1 MIKFF
6 RKIRRKMLTENK
18 FNKYLIYA
26 IGEIALVV
34 IGILIAL
41 SLNNWNQKKSE
52 RKLESRY
59 IFSLIEDAK
68 TDLSN
73 FNNAIIVNEERVN
86 IVDSLA
92 SMCFNYTVKAKKD
105 PELFIQNNK
114 AYVHPFFVTH
124 TDRTLAQLKNTGSMR
139 LITDNSIVDA
149 LIEYEGY
156 FEKLTN
162 QQVWYE
168 NALNNLIESGIPV
181 FNFKYIPKNRQG
193 FDELFYKNEKLM
205 TTNKQLI
212 IELGNRAVMYSSI
225 TQYYLV
231 LLKEGNKRS
240 MELIKTLENNN
251 TSTEKNNES
260 TTMADHASDS

>member
-1 MIKFF
+1 
-6 RKIRRKMLTENK
+6 MLTKNK
-18 FNKYLIYA
+18 FSKYFLYA
-26 IGEIALVV
+26 IGEILLVV

-41 SLNNWNQKKSE
+41 SLNNWNQKEAE
-52 RKLESRY
+52 RKLEKRH

-73 FNNAIIVNEERVN
+73 FNNAIIVNEERVK
-86 IVDSLA
+86 ILDSLA
-92 SMCFNYTVKAKKD
+92 SMCFNYNIKEGKD

-114 AYVHPFFVTH
+114 AYTHPVFVTH
-124 TDRTLAQLKNTGSMR
+124 TDRTLAQLKNTGSIR
-139 LITDNSIVDA
+139 LITDKDIVDA

-181 FNFKYIPKNRQG
+181 FNFKYIPKNRQE

-205 TTNKQLI
+205 STNKQLI

-225 TQYYLV
+225 TQYYLIF
-231 LLKEGNKRS
+231 LKEGNKRS

-251 TSTEKNNES
+251 TITEKK
-260 TTMADHASDS
+260 

>member
-6 RKIRRKMLTENK
+6 RKIRQNLLAEGKTG
-18 FNKYLIYA
+18 KYLKYA
-26 IGEIALVV
+26 VGEIILVV

-52 RKLESRY
+52 RKSEKKY

-73 FNNAIIVNEERVN
+73 FNNAIIVNEER
-86 IVDSLA
+86 IKILDSLA
-92 SMCFNYTVKAKKD
+92 SMCFNYNEKEGKD
-105 PELFIQNNK
+105 PQLIMQNNK
-114 AYVHPFFVTH
+114 AYKHPVFVTY
-124 TDRTLAQLKNTGSMR
+124 TDRTLAQLKNTGSIG
-139 LITDNSIVDA
+139 LITDKSIVNA
-149 LIEYEGY
+149 IIEYEGY

-181 FNFKYIPKNRQG
+181 FNFKYKQKNG
-193 FDELFYKNEKLM
+193 ENFDKDFFYKTAKLN

-212 IELGNRAVMYSSI
+212 IELGNRATMYSSI
-225 TQYYLV
+225 TDYYLR
-231 LLKEGNKRS
+231 LLKEGQKKS
-240 MELIKTLENNN
+240 IELIKILDNNN
-251 TSTEKNNES
+251 KK
-260 TTMADHASDS
+260 

>member
-6 RKIRRKMLTENK
+6 RKIRQRLLTENK
-18 FNKYLIYA
+18 FSKYLIYA

-59 IFSLIEDAK
+59 IFSLIEDVK

-73 FNNAIIVNEERVN
+73 FNNAIIVNEER
-86 IVDSLA
+86 IKILDSLA
-92 SMCFNYTVKAKKD
+92 SMCFNYNAKAKKD
-105 PELFIQNNK
+105 PELFIQNQR
-114 AYVHPFFVTH
+114 AYKHPFFVTH
-124 TDRTLAQLKNTGSMR
+124 TNRTLVQLKNTGSMQ
-139 LITDNSIVDA
+139 LITDKSIVDA

-168 NALNNLIESGIPV
+168 DALNNLIESGIPV
-181 FNFKYIPKNRQG
+181 FNFKYRSKNRQE
-193 FDELFYKNEKLM
+193 FDELFYNTEKLM
-205 TTNKQLI
+205 NTNKQLI
-212 IELGNRAVMYSSI
+212 IELGNRAVMYSTI
-225 TQYYLV
+225 TQYYLI

-240 MELIKTLENNN
+240 MELIKTLDNDN
-251 TSTEKNNES
+251 TSTEKK
-260 TTMADHASDS
+260 

>member
-1 MIKFF
+1 
-6 RKIRRKMLTENK
+6 MLIENK
-18 FNKYLIYA
+18 FSKYLIYA

-52 RKLESRY
+52 RNSETQY

-73 FNNAIIVNEERVN
+73 FNNAIIVNEERVK
-86 IVDSLA
+86 ILDSLA
-92 SMCFNYTVKAKKD
+92 SMCFNYNIKDGKD
-105 PELFIQNNK
+105 PELFIQNYK
-114 AYVHPFFVTH
+114 AYTHPSFVTH

-139 LITDNSIVDA
+139 LITDKSIVDE

-168 NALNNLIESGIPV
+168 SALNNLIESGMPV
-181 FNFKYIPKNRQG
+181 FNLKYIPRHGQE
-193 FDELFYKNEKLM
+193 FDKDLFYKTAKLN

-212 IELGNRAVMYSSI
+212 IELGNRAMMYSSI
-225 TQYYLV
+225 TRYYLV
-231 LLKEGNKRS
+231 LLKEGNTRS
-240 MELIKTLENNN
+240 IELIKILEDSYTN
-251 TSTEKNNES
+251 TKKK
-260 TTMADHASDS
+260 

>member
-6 RKIRRKMLTENK
+6 RKIRQKMLIENK
-18 FNKYLIYA
+18 FSKYLIYA

-52 RKLESRY
+52 RNSETQY

-73 FNNAIIVNEERVN
+73 FNNAIIVNEERVK
-86 IVDSLA
+86 ILDSLA
-92 SMCFNYTVKAKKD
+92 SMCFNYNMKEGKD
-105 PELFIQNNK
+105 PELFMQNNK
-114 AYVHPFFVTH
+114 AYTHPVFVTH
-124 TDRTLAQLKNTGSMR
+124 TDRTLAQLKNTGNMR
-139 LITDNSIVDA
+139 LITDKSIVDA
-149 LIEYEGY
+149 VIEYEGY

-168 NALNNLIESGIPV
+168 SALNNLIESGIPV
-181 FNFKYIPKNRQG
+181 FNFKYIPKNRQE
-193 FDELFYKNEKLM
+193 FDELFYTNEKLM

-225 TQYYLV
+225 TRYYLV
-231 LLKEGNKRS
+231 LLKEGKERS

-251 TSTEKNNES
+251 TSTKNK
-260 TTMADHASDS
+260 

>member
-6 RKIRRKMLTENK
+6 RKIRQNLLTENK
-18 FNKYLIYA
+18 FSKYLIYA

-59 IFSLIEDAK
+59 IFSFIEDAK

-86 IVDSLA
+86 ILDSLA
-92 SMCFNYTVKAKKD
+92 SMCFNYTVKSKKE
-105 PELFIQNNK
+105 PKLFMQNMN
-114 AYVHPFFVTH
+114 AYTHPVFVTH
-124 TDRTLAQLKNTGSMR
+124 TDRTLAQLKNTGSIR
-139 LITDNSIVDA
+139 LITDKSIVDA

-168 NALNNLIESGIPV
+168 SALNNLIESGIPV
-181 FNFKYIPKNRQG
+181 FNFKYRRRLDQ
-193 FDELFYKNEKLM
+193 EFYKDIFYKTAKLN

-212 IELGNRAVMYSSI
+212 IELGNRAVMYSTI
-225 TQYYLV
+225 TQYYLI

-240 MELIKTLENNN
+240 IGLIKTLENDN
-251 TSTEKNNES
+251 TNTEKK
-260 TTMADHASDS
+260 

>member
-1 MIKFF
+1 MIKLF
-6 RKIRRKMLTENK
+6 RKIRQKMLAENK
-18 FNKYLIYA
+18 FSKYLIYA

-52 RKLESRY
+52 LKLESRY
-59 IFSLIEDAK
+59 ILSLIEDAK

-73 FNNAIIVNEERVN
+73 FNNAIIVNEERVK
-86 IVDSLA
+86 ILDSLA
-92 SMCFNYTVKAKKD
+92 STCFNYNIKEGKD
-105 PELFIQNNK
+105 PELFIQNYK
-114 AYVHPFFVTH
+114 AYTHPYFVTH

-139 LITDNSIVDA
+139 LISDKSIVDA

-156 FEKLTN
+156 FGKLTN

-168 NALNNLIESGIPV
+168 SALNNLIESGIPV
-181 FNFKYIPKNRQG
+181 FNFKYRRRLDQ
-193 FDELFYKNEKLM
+193 EFYKDIFYKTAKLN

-212 IELGNRAVMYSSI
+212 IELGNRAVMYSTI
-225 TQYYLV
+225 TQYYLI

-240 MELIKTLENNN
+240 IGLIKTLENDN
-251 TSTEKNNES
+251 TNTDKK
-260 TTMADHASDS
+260 